1 MSRQEKTKFITKD
14 ILGSSI
20 KGAFVK
26 LNPMYMMKNPVMF
39 VVEVG
44 FVICTILVFF
54 PHLFNDKGDNLSLYN
69 AIVAIILFITL
80 LFA

>member
-39 VVEVG
+39 VVDLS
-44 FVICTILVFF
+44 FV
-54 PHLFNDKGDNLSLYN
+54 LFLSFSHIYLM
-69 AIVAIILFITL
+69 IREII
-80 LFA
+80 